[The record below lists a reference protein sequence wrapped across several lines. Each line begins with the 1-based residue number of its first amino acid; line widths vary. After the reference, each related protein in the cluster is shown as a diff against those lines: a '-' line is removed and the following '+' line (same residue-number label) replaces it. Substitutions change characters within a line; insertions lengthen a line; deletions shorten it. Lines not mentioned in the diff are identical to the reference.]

1 MILDKIIHI
10 LFINLLLSIESREE
24 HAAELSGRPQG
35 RGKALRLIDIGSI
48 IELRDGVIDL
58 ARLDFSAYDQK
69 GRLLVSSLA
78 EDPLSLIGREEYAD
92 FIKMCIGKAVLR
104 KGASLFRGPMNQYQC
119 FIPVQIG
126 ADVLV
131 FAGNSFY
138 ATAKDRDVF
147 FFSKGAAHGLSA
159 EEARSLAG
167 RVTVRDLKDVSE
179 VCGNAHRL
187 FTLFLKDNYEKNL
200 NRERYRKVR
209 TLMDLFSDIDQH
221 TITKEGVFDLLCDA
235 IIFLFAGDTVS
246 LLCEAG
252 DAFAPVLTAGRVR
265 EAVET
270 VPLQRNSFFVTD
282 IIRNRKPL
290 SCVETMELLRLG
302 YPEEVTSLHAFPL
315 FKKDHVI
322 GLLSVFNS
330 HLSDDDSESIS
341 KLCRFSEFLLEHVQG
356 RESCARYTRDRE
368 ALEVA
373 STQLALLS
381 ETETLHESVVELA
394 SRHVDAE
401 KASLMLLD
409 EETGELVIRAT
420 RGMNKWIARS
430 IRVRVGEGIAG
441 KVFEE
446 GNPRGADRRQE
457 ELPGK
462 RRPNYRTSSFLS
474 VPLRIGEET
483 IGVLNLA
490 DKRGGE
496 PFTKADGDFLS
507 AFAAYASIAIKGA
520 HYYLMSEQMRTLSI
534 TDSLTGLFNRRYFD
548 NRLFEELQRAMRY
561 ETVFALAIFD
571 IDDFKLFND
580 SEGHPAGDEVLK
592 TIANI
597 ARESLRSIDIIARFG
612 GEEFSII
619 MPQTDKDEA
628 LLVAERVR
636 TNIRDFVPMNWKTFP
651 REKITVSTGVAIF
664 PTDGRDAKLLI
675 RSADKALYRAKV
687 SGKDR
692 TVVWGL
698 SDVPVNEGR
707 SKGPA
712 RFAKEGD

>member
-1 MILDKIIHI
+1 MD
-10 LFINLLLSIESREE
+10 
-24 HAAELSGRPQG
+24 
-35 RGKALRLIDIGSI
+35 LRLIDIGSVM
-48 IELRDGVIDL
+48 ELRDRIIDL
-58 ARLDFSAYDQK
+58 TKLNFSVYDQK
-69 GRLLVSSLA
+69 GRLLVSSLT
-78 EDPLSLIGREEYAD
+78 EDPLSLIGRDGYTD
-92 FIKMCIGKAVLR
+92 FIKTCIDKAVLR
-104 KGASLFRGPMNQYQC
+104 KGVSLFKGPLNQYQC
-119 FIPVQIG
+119 FIPIQIG

-138 ATAKDRDVF
+138 TSAKDRDVF
-147 FFSKGAAHGLSA
+147 FFSKGPAHGLSA
-159 EEARSLAG
+159 EEMRSLAG
-167 RVTVRDLKDVSE
+167 RVAVRDLKDVSE

-187 FTLFLKDNYEKNL
+187 FILFLKDNYEKNL

-246 LLCEAG
+246 LLREAG
-252 DAFAPVLTAGRVR
+252 DTFAPVLTAGRVR

-270 VPLQRNSFFVTD
+270 VPLQRNSFLVTD

-290 SCVETMELLRLG
+290 ACSETMELLRLG
-302 YPEEVTSLHAFPL
+302 YPEEVTSVQAFPL
-315 FKKDHVI
+315 FKRDHVM

-330 HLSDDDSESIS
+330 HLSEDDAESIS
-341 KLCRFSEFLLEHVQG
+341 RLCRFSEFLLEYVQG
-356 RESCARYTRDRE
+356 RESYARYAKDRE
-368 ALEVA
+368 ALELA
-373 STQLALLS
+373 SARLPMVGEA
-381 ETETLHESVVELA
+381 ETLYESVVELA

-409 EETGELVIRAT
+409 EETGELLIRAT
-420 RGMNKWIARS
+420 RGMNKWIAGS

-441 KVFEE
+441 KVFQE
-446 GNPRGADRRQE
+446 GTPRGAARGQE

-462 RRPNYRTSSFLS
+462 KRPNYRTSSFVS

-483 IGVLNLA
+483 IGVLNFA

-496 PFTKADGDFLS
+496 PFTKADGDFLI
-507 AFAAYASIAIKGA
+507 AFAAYVSIAIRGTQC
-520 HYYLMSEQMRTLSI
+520 YLMSEQMRTLSI

-548 NRLFEELQRAMRY
+548 NRLFEELQRATRY

-580 SEGHPAGDEVLK
+580 TEGHPAGDEVLK

-619 MPQTDKDEA
+619 MPQTDKDKA

-651 REKITVSTGVAIF
+651 QDKITVSVGLATF
-664 PTDGRDAKLLI
+664 PADGTDAKALI

-687 SGKDR
+687 NGKNR
-692 TVVWGL
+692 TVVSGVA
-698 SDVPVNEGR
+698 DAPA
-707 SKGPA
+707 SKGRPKGPD
-712 RFAKEGD
+712 RLAKGSD